1 MTTNDKQKRRA
12 EQMLK
17 RVLRVADLLNEG
29 KSQTEPTP
37 KKATKTQ
44 S

>member
-1 MTTNDKQKRRA
+1 VTTKQKQKRRA

-17 RVLRVADLLNEG
+17 RVLRVADLLAEG
-29 KSQTEPTP
+29 KSQPEPTP
-37 KKATKTQ
+37 QKPPKTQ